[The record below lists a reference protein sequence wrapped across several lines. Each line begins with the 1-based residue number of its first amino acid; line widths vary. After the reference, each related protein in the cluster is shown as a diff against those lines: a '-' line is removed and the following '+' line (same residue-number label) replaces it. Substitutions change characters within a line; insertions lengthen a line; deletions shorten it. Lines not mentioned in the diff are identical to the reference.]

1 MEFHLLSN
9 EKPIQMAAKELKN
22 YLTRMGS
29 EEILPKSWELG
40 VQDMTEYGLDVPE
53 DPKLDDAY
61 FFRVDEEEACIYGSN
76 PRSVLLGVYRYLT
89 EIGCRFLRPGAEYEI
104 VPEKRD
110 TEGFFALCAH
120 KASLRHRGACIE
132 GATSVE
138 NVLDFID
145 WSPKIGFNSL
155 FPQFKY
161 PHEFFR
167 RWYEHVRNP
176 KMAPQS
182 WSMEQSI
189 AADRII
195 SEAMEMRGM
204 MQHRVGHG
212 WTGEALGYTA
222 TGWET
227 DDTEIAPEKKSLL
240 AEVNGKRELFGG
252 VPTNTNLCYSNPAV
266 VELYCEK
273 VLDYVKEHPEAD
285 YLHVWLADLFN
296 NVCECE
302 ECRKKILTDHY
313 IHMLNAI
320 DAKLTEAGYGTK
332 LVFLLYQELLWAP
345 QTEQLNNPDRF
356 VLMFAPISR
365 TFMKSYAQ
373 AGELSPTPEY
383 VLNKITLPVSMEENM
398 AFLKDWQQKVSCDS
412 FVYDYHLGKCH
423 YGDFGYVHLSKVL
436 CEDLKQNKELG
447 LNGINSCQELR
458 AFLPNAL
465 PNYVMG
471 LVSVDTDL
479 EFDAVAMD
487 YYASAYGEYGH
498 QVLAYLEEISNN
510 CDMDYFVGRGEAVN
524 PAMAERFENILR
536 ALEEFAPLIGQVL
549 TDPALPTVQRRFW
562 RELSYHQ
569 AYTFYLT
576 HALLAK
582 AKGEDYVPAYRTF
595 CDLVRD
601 SEPDFQKSLDGY
613 RILEVTNNYTKLH
626 E

>member
-9 EKPIQMAAKELKN
+9 ERPIEMAAEELKS

-40 VQDMTEYGLDVPE
+40 VQDMTEYGLEALE

-76 PRSVLLGVYRYLT
+76 PRSVLLGAYRYLT

-104 VPEKRD
+104 VPEKHD
-110 TEGFFALCAH
+110 PEGFFALCAH
-120 KASLRHRGACIE
+120 KASLRHRGVCSE
-132 GATSVE
+132 GASSIE
-138 NVLDFID
+138 NTLDFID
-145 WSPKIGFNSL
+145 WAPKLGLNSFFL
-155 FPQFKY
+155 QFQY

-176 KMAPQS
+176 KLSPQK
-182 WSMEQSI
+182 WTMEQTI
-189 AADRII
+189 AADKLL
-195 SEAMEMRGM
+195 SEAMEMRGLL
-204 MQHRVGHG
+204 QHRVGHG
-212 WTGEALGYTA
+212 WTGEALGYKA
-222 TGWET
+222 TGWQT
-227 DDTEIAPEKKSLL
+227 DDTEIAPENKKLL
-240 AEVNGKRELFGG
+240 AEVNGKRELYGG
-252 VPTNTNLCYSNPAV
+252 VPTNTNLCYSNPKAV
-266 VELYCEK
+266 KLFGDR
-273 VLDYVKEHPEAD
+273 VLAYLKKQPQTD
-285 YLHVWLADLFN
+285 YLHIWLADLPN

-302 ECRKKILTDHY
+302 ECRKKTLSDHY
-313 IHMLNAI
+313 VHMLNDI
-320 DAKLTEAGYGTK
+320 DARLTAEGCNTK

-345 QTEQLNNPDRF
+345 ETEKLNNPDRF

-373 AGELSPTPEY
+373 VGELKPVPEY
-383 VLNKITLPVSMEENM
+383 ELNKITLPVSMEENL
-398 AFLKDWQQKVSCDS
+398 AFLKEWQKKVSCDS

-423 YGDFGYVHLSKVL
+423 YGDWGYVHLSKVL
-436 CEDLKQNKELG
+436 CQDLKENKALG

-471 LVSVDTDL
+471 LVSMDTELD
-479 EFDAVAMD
+479 FVAVALD

-549 TDPALPTVQRRFW
+549 TDPALPAVQRRFW